1 IAYANRART
10 CVAREVVPRRFV
22 QLATTI
28 DAVHDLQR
36 TVLVGLDIGN
46 ELHELV
52 RFPVKVE
59 PVERLEHKGCVA
71 HPRVAVVPIALSARC
86 LWEGGGESRDRRAGR
101 HKGQTFDGECR
112 ALDWDTVMVVR
123 NAGSPKPCTP
133 IPNRG
138 CDPSFSFLGV
148 LWCGESFVP
157 GEYTIRPIARP
168 EEVVRP
174 NAVSL
179 NPQCEIR
186 AEADCTLRA
195 ARVGCMAVAVDWSPL
210 RRYAAVVEGGLAE
223 KFDLDPAFEA

>member
-1 IAYANRART
+1 GHIVLRLAAGLPDALVGVAPDPGGALRLRLDDRPEPARQALVPAGVEQDRVEDGAEDIVLPLTEGGIAYANRART
-10 CVAREVVPRRFV
+10 CVAREGVPRRFV

-28 DAVHDLQR
+28 GAVHDLQT

-71 HPRVAVVPIALSARC
+71 HPRVAVVPIAFSARC
-86 LWEGGGESRDRRAGR
+86 LWEGGGESRDRRTGR
-101 HKGQTFDGECR
+101 HIGQTFDGECR

-148 LWCGESFVP
+148 LWCG
-157 GEYTIRPIARP
+157 
-168 EEVVRP
+168 
-174 NAVSL
+174 
-179 NPQCEIR
+179 
-186 AEADCTLRA
+186 
-195 ARVGCMAVAVDWSPL
+195 
-210 RRYAAVVEGGLAE
+210 
-223 KFDLDPAFEA
+223 